1 MKKIIFHLAFFFS
14 FSMFLSAEN
23 FFTMN
28 ERNEDDQFEYA
39 VDSYVES
46 LSESAFVSQ
55 LFLVNIEGNKKYAP
69 VEHDEYGRPVVPGGV
84 LLFSFNVAETPEEI
98 IEFTDSIEDFCTKEN
113 VPNAY
118 VAIDQEGGFVNRL
131 RNITSSLPSSK
142 KVAELYS
149 PEKAHELYSNQ
160 AVQLACL
167 GITMNIAP
175 VVEPILESNEQ
186 FLGSRSFGKVPDSIV
201 YGIECMTAY
210 ENNGV
215 ATVVKH
221 FPGNTNTDPHVG
233 LPKITMTDEEIARNL
248 LIPFAFIIAKNPSCI
263 LMSHTLVEGHDENTP
278 ACLSSYWIKDIL
290 REKLKFKGLIVS
302 DDIFMGALSDHGF
315 PTEVAVVQTILNGTD
330 VLMLSEKKFYSAA
343 KTLLEESRKNPELK
357 KRMEI
362 AVKNVIGFKI
372 KRGILTLEKSNGI
385 FKVVNRSLNSGISVE
400 QRLENFQK
408 AKGAFK

>member
-1 MKKIIFHLAFFFS
+1 
-14 FSMFLSAEN
+14 
-23 FFTMN
+23 MN
-28 ERNEDDQFEYA
+28 EKAGDDKLEVA

-69 VEHDEYGRPVVPGGV
+69 VEHDECGRPLVPGGV
-84 LLFSFNVAETPEEI
+84 LLFSFNVAETPKEI
-98 IEFTDSIEDFCTKEN
+98 IEFTDSIENFCTVEN
-113 VPNAY
+113 MPNAY
-118 VAIDQEGGFVNRL
+118 VAIDQEGGIVNRL
-131 RNITSSLPSSK
+131 RNITSSLPSCK
-142 KVAELYS
+142 KVAELYT
-149 PEKAHELYSNQ
+149 PKKAHELYSNQ
-160 AVQLACL
+160 AVQLSCL

-175 VVEPILESNEQ
+175 VVEPVLESNEQ

-210 ENNGV
+210 EDNGV
-215 ATVVKH
+215 AAVVKH

-233 LPKITMTDEEIARNL
+233 LPKISMTDEEISRDL
-248 LIPFAFIIAKNPSCI
+248 LIPFAFVIAKNPSCI

-278 ACLSSYWIKDIL
+278 ACLSSYWIKDVL
-290 REKLKFKGLIVS
+290 RKKLRFKGLVIS

-343 KTLLEESRKNPELK
+343 KILLEESRKNPELK

-362 AVKNVIGFKI
+362 AVKNVIRFKI
-372 KRGILTLEKSNGI
+372 KRGILTLENINGN
-385 FKVVNRSLNSGISVE
+385 FKVVNKSLKSGIPLE
-400 QRLENFQK
+400 ERLENFQK